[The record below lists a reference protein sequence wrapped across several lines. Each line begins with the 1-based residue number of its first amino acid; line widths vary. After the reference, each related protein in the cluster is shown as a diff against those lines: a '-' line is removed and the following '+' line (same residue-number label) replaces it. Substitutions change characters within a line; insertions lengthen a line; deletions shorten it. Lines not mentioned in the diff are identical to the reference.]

1 MEILEDIERN
11 DTPEKLRHTP
21 SGLLLVPQPS
31 NDAADPLNWPLR
43 KKVGILGLVSVCT
56 WIGIAQ
62 TLANQSGFFAQAKV
76 YHKAATEISYS
87 VSHEASDFP
96 RDFHVFLCP
105 SGDDPLFFLPPFSSS
120 RNITDMPLHGR
131 HLLGSP
137 GWQPVPSYGQS

>member
-1 MEILEDIERN
+1 MDILEDIERN

-62 TLANQSGFFAQAKV
+62 TLANQSGFFMQAQV
-76 YHKAATEISYS
+76 YHKSATELSYS
-87 VSHEASDFP
+87 VSHEACGFPTRFP
-96 RDFHVFLCP
+96 RVFL
-105 SGDDPLFFLPPFSSS
+105 SFWGRSFVFLAPFYSLSEH
-120 RNITDMPLHGR
+120 D
-131 HLLGSP
+131 
-137 GWQPVPSYGQS
+137 

>member
-1 MEILEDIERN
+1 MLQASFVSFSPSLRLLSRPPGVNVQGPFFYLPLLEQPYWYVMEIIEDIERN
-11 DTPEKLRHTP
+11 HTPDKLRHTP

-76 YHKAATEISYS
+76 YHKAAEEISYS
-87 VSHEASDFP
+87 VSS
-96 RDFHVFLCP
+96 
-105 SGDDPLFFLPPFSSS
+105 
-120 RNITDMPLHGR
+120 
-131 HLLGSP
+131 
-137 GWQPVPSYGQS
+137 